1 MVQMLG
7 NDLKAQFG
15 DQIIDLDIQTR
26 IRRAAF
32 DEWFGALKQ
41 CLMEENRSRAAAAIT

>member
-1 MVQMLG
+1 MLG

-32 DEWFGALKQ
+32 DERLGALKQ
-41 CLMEENRSRAAAAIT
+41 CLMEENGSRAAAAIT